1 MELGNWQELENKL
14 QSKIKEIF
22 KDYELDEL
30 SNYQKREI
38 IFDYLY
44 NTLSYNYELLE
55 KIKTSKKREGTRLV
69 REPFLELKDV
79 IDTNIGIC
87 NSISQYYKLLL
98 EQLDIKA
105 YCVIC
110 DDGTSIK
117 HEIVLVYDEDSD
129 IYSFDDITSVIV
141 KRGNKDTF
149 FDYDVEV
156 ANRENQ
162 GTKEILEDNKFVVL
176 DEDYIDMIVGRKIG
190 KYQIKR
196 ELPSNVGR
204 VKKNYHM

>member
-14 QSKIKEIF
+14 HSKIKEIF
-22 KDYELDEL
+22 KDYDLDEL

-38 IFDYLY
+38 IFDYLC
-44 NTLSYNYELLE
+44 NTLSYDYELLE
-55 KIKTSKKREGTRLV
+55 KIKTSKKREGSRLV

-98 EQLDIKA
+98 EQLDIKSH
-105 YCVIC
+105 CVIC

-162 GTKEILEDNKFVVL
+162 GIKEILDDNKFVVL

>member
-22 KDYELDEL
+22 KNYELNEL

-110 DDGTSIK
+110 DDGTSVK

>member
-110 DDGTSIK
+110 DDGTSVK